1 MHYKTCEICGVRA
14 GRIQGQ
20 KRIFMAK
27 FPLDEER
34 CKQWVKMTGKEDLA
48 YVPIEKLHQLK
59 QICGKHFLPQHFKKK
74 GTQLKKISI
83 PCVGL
88 TAEPLADEL
97 LIGFPLHVEKTITS
111 DPIIEITEPSCDI
124 STEHNYCT
132 PKIDECETSPVCD
145 TEDSRADPLHDQSE
159 EGEQKPDID
168 ELDAKTDAVK
178 DAPENMAKVSRVD
191 DLEQCCHLC
200 LSREGSLAPLRGSG
214 LEEML
219 MDLFSLEVRA
229 GDVPAQACGD
239 CAARVSSAHSL
250 QRTVRAATRHLAR
263 LLQGQC
269 TDGSQNEIT
278 EPTQNEQHAMEDVQD
293 TLQRSDN
300 LSDDDSLPELPFEFE
315 KAKHFCTLCNEKF
328 KTMAKLNKHR
338 HEVHGRV
345 EEPYVC
351 RYCGKVL
358 SRSSIFKHERRHLK
372 REGVLP
378 MDYEC
383 KMCGGGFMVKAFWLR
398 HLRVQHGGQ
407 RRPACA
413 PCQRRFS
420 TRDSYFNHLKE
431 EHGDTT
437 PYRCS
442 LCHRAFEEKDRYEN
456 HMASRHFNKNRVRK
470 RKAPFRKQQQMR
482 RLTMQC
488 EVCESRFDEIANLLE
503 HYKTEHNITAVVAD
517 AGGGGD
523 DVTLPTASE
532 QLPPEEPENVECDML
547 W

>member
-1 MHYKTCEICGVRA
+1 MGRQTKRCSICKQSGSNFFA
-14 GRIQGQ
+14 S
-20 KRIFMAK
+20 
-27 FPLDEER
+27 FPLDEKR
-34 CKQWVKMTGKEDLA
+34 CKEWLRVAGDKELVDI
-48 YVPIEKLHQLK
+48 PIEKLNQLRFV
-59 QICGKHFLPQHFKKK
+59 CGNHFENKDFNRNRNR
-74 GTQLKKISI
+74 LKKFAV
-83 PCVGL
+83 PKLNLG
-88 TAEPLADEL
+88 APLNEEEL
-97 LIGFPLHVEKTITS
+97 SEFPLHMWKNVS
-111 DPIIEITEPSCDI
+111 
-124 STEHNYCT
+124 H
-132 PKIDECETSPVCD
+132 ETSPVCD

-178 DAPENMAKVSRVD
+178 DAPAENMAKVSRVD